1 MSWFYQHFNDLIC
14 QHLFY
19 DAALVQLFSK
29 KVFFFFATSVGN
41 MLTLVCLI
49 TSLTLL
55 SSKFLSFKLL
65 NNKSLIPTVMIDP
78 ATGQDFNKKML
89 LVWYKQLYKVIEAG
103 PTLSRV
109 DLPMAAAA
117 ALH

>member
-1 MSWFYQHFNDLIC
+1 
-14 QHLFY
+14 
-19 DAALVQLFSK
+19 
-29 KVFFFFATSVGN
+29 

-89 LVWYKQLYKVIEAG
+89 LVWYKVIEAG